1 MSQLDDAMRDQLLGR
16 RARLEQAVAATADRP
31 ELTRLLGEV
40 DAALSRLDGKAF
52 GLCETCG
59 EAIETD
65 RLIADPLV
73 RFCLDH
79 LPPSERRALEEDL
92 ALAARVQQGL
102 LPPAGL
108 REHDWETAF
117 HYAPARVVSGDY
129 CDLVVHDGHVY
140 FMLGDVSGK
149 GVASALLMSQL
160 HAMFRTLVPLGLPLH
175 DVVGRASRLLC
186 ESTLPTHYATLVCGR
201 ADAGGSVEICNAGHP
216 PPILVR
222 KGGEAE
228 PIGATGL
235 PLGMFCDERFSLVR
249 HTLGPGDL
257 LLLYSD
263 GLIEAEN
270 AAGDDFGLDRLVAVM
285 AAHCDGAAPAVSA
298 CLGHLRA
305 FTGPAAL
312 ADDLTLLAI
321 RRLSPR

>member
-1 MSQLDDAMRDQLLGR
+1 MSQLDDAIRNQLLGR
-16 RARLEQAVAATADRP
+16 RAQLQRAVTTAADRP
-31 ELTRLLGEV
+31 ELAQLLGEV
-40 DAALSRLDGKAF
+40 DAALDRLDGKGF

-59 EAIETD
+59 EPIEAD
-65 RLIADPLV
+65 RLMADPLV

-79 LPPSERRALEEDL
+79 LPPRERRALEEDL

-108 REHDWETAF
+108 RAHDWETAF

-160 HAMFRTLVPLGLPLH
+160 HAMFRTLVPMGLPLH
-175 DVVGRASRLLC
+175 DVVGRASRVFC

-201 ADAGGSVEICNAGHP
+201 ADAGGAVEICNAGHP

-222 KGGEAE
+222 HGAAE

-235 PLGMFCDERFSLVR
+235 PLGMFCDERFSLAR
-249 HTLGPGDL
+249 HELAPGDL

-263 GLIEAEN
+263 GLIEAES
-270 AAGDDFGLDRLVAVM
+270 AAGDDFGLDRLVTVM
-285 AAHCDGAAPAVSA
+285 AAHRDGAAPAVSA

-321 RRLSPR
+321 RRL

>member
-1 MSQLDDAMRDQLLGR
+1 MSQLDDAIRDQLLGR
-16 RARLEQAVAATADRP
+16 RAQLQRAVETGADRP
-31 ELTRLLGEV
+31 ELARLLGEV
-40 DAALSRLDGKAF
+40 DAALGRLDGRGF

-59 EAIETD
+59 EPIEAD
-65 RLIADPLV
+65 RLMADPLV

-79 LPPSERRALEEDL
+79 LPPRERRALEEDL

-108 REHDWETAF
+108 RAHDWETAF

-160 HAMFRTLVPLGLPLH
+160 HAMFRTMVPMGLPLH
-175 DVVGRASRLLC
+175 DLVGRASRVFC
-186 ESTLPTHYATLVCGR
+186 ESTLPTHYATLACGR
-201 ADAGGSVEICNAGHP
+201 AGADGSVEICNAGHP

-222 KGGEAE
+222 NGVAE
-228 PIGATGL
+228 PIDATGL
-235 PLGMFCDERFSLVR
+235 PLGMFCDERFSLAR
-249 HTLGPGDL
+249 HALAPGDL

-263 GLIEAEN
+263 GLIEAES
-270 AAGDDFGLDRLVAVM
+270 AAGDDFGLDRLVSVM
-285 AAHCDGAAPAVSA
+285 ASHCDGAAPAVAA
-298 CLGHLRA
+298 CLDHLRA
-305 FTGPAAL
+305 FTGAGAL

-321 RRLSPR
+321 RRL